1 MEVRLQGRLIEVVRT
16 FCSAYRMVDL
26 GYFLLLA
33 SQQGG
38 LSGADPRF
46 LLGGVHHYF
55 NTNKPHRVFF
65 LQNTSCIRTSHLRG
79 GGSAH
84 PCTLPL
90 DPHLIIMKKKTFKRT
105 NHTIF
110 VYHVRKVSSTYK
122 VTSSYQ
128 TRHVMRSRITLRM
141 EIITQKTIH
150 LAELC
155 DSISFDRKI
164 STGHNQEIKVG

>member
-79 GGSAH
+79 GECAHLHPPPRSAPDYH
-84 PCTLPL
+84 E
-90 DPHLIIMKKKTFKRT
+90 KKTFKRT